1 VTDDDA
7 RAMAAALN
15 RAVATINAG
24 SPMTDNQVVALREF
38 EIRNG
43 PAWPGVELTE
53 RQRAGLLMIEAE
65 YCAKHPK
72 EVRTISTHL
81 DTFDINIRGMM
92 DLADVASAG
101 SFTIA

>member
-65 YCAKHPK
+65 YFAKHP
-72 EVRTISTHL
+72 
-81 DTFDINIRGMM
+81 
-92 DLADVASAG
+92 
-101 SFTIA
+101 